1 MAKHTIMLPD
11 WLRGRELG
19 AILWDDEAGT
29 VAGDHVEVSQLR
41 QFLEAPKPVTVGDP
55 GGTWDLI
62 DPGHD
67 PAEFLTLLAVA
78 LPGVLDGPLRS
89 TLPAIFDGVAVPD
102 PDPGEFLYNADGSVL
117 V

>member
-1 MAKHTIMLPD
+1 MASHTIRLPD
-11 WLRGRELG
+11 WLRGGELR
-19 AILWDDEAGT
+19 AIVWDDEAGT

-55 GGTWDLI
+55 GGIWDLS

-67 PAEFLTLLAVA
+67 PAEFLTLLSVV
-78 LPGVLDGPLRS
+78 LPRVFNESLRS
-89 TLPAIFDGVAVPD
+89 TLPSVFDGVAVPD
-102 PDPGEFLYNADGSVL
+102 PDPGEILYNADGSVL